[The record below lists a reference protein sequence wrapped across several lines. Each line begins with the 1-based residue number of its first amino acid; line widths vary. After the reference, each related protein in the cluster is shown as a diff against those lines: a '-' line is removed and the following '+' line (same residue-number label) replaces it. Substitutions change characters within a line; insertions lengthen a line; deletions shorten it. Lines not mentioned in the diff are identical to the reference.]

1 MDLLYNYTGHEKLFL
16 YNRIIYWIWRLDR
29 NEMEKYSE
37 PRVGARLRALREEQ
51 KLSLRALAS
60 RCGLSV
66 NAISQIERGENS
78 PTVSSLHRLSMALN
92 VPITEFFEDT
102 GEQPIIHIRSGRG
115 LRTENRGVAIE
126 SLGIG
131 LQNQQLGPFRM
142 EVQPGM
148 GNMDDPVSHPG
159 EEFLYCLFG
168 KIECKIG
175 DRLFH
180 LGSGDSLLF
189 DSSQPHS
196 YRNPAQVPAA
206 MLMIYKSSPDQPHI
220 QRLHLDE

>member
-1 MDLLYNYTGHEKLFL
+1 
-16 YNRIIYWIWRLDR
+16 
-29 NEMEKYSE
+29 MEGYSE

-51 KLSLRALAS
+51 KLSLRALAN

-78 PTVSSLHRLSMALN
+78 PTVSSLHRLATALN
-92 VPITEFFEDT
+92 VPITKFFEDV
-102 GEQPIIHIRSGRG
+102 GGQPIIHVRSGRG
-115 LRTENRGVAIE
+115 LRTQSRGVAIE

-131 LQNQQLGPFRM
+131 LQNQQLGPFRL
-142 EVQPGM
+142 EVLPGM

-159 EEFLYCLFG
+159 EEFLYCLSG
-168 KIECKIG
+168 EIEYKIG

-180 LGSGDSLLF
+180 LKSGDSLLF

-196 YRNPAQVPAA
+196 YRNPAQFPAA
-206 MLMIYKSSPDQPHI
+206 ILMIYKSTRDQPHL
-220 QRLHLDE
+220 QQLHLEV

>member
-1 MDLLYNYTGHEKLFL
+1 
-16 YNRIIYWIWRLDR
+16 
-29 NEMEKYSE
+29 MEGYSE

-78 PTVSSLHRLSMALN
+78 PTVSSLHRLATALN
-92 VPITEFFEDT
+92 VPITKFFEDV
-102 GEQPIIHIRSGRG
+102 GGQPIIHVRSGRG
-115 LRTENRGVAIE
+115 LRTQSRGVAIE

-131 LQNQQLGPFRM
+131 LQNQQLGPFRL
-142 EVQPGM
+142 EVLPGM

-159 EEFLYCLFG
+159 EEFLYCLSG
-168 KIECKIG
+168 EIEYKIG

-180 LGSGDSLLF
+180 LKSGDSLLF

-196 YRNPAQVPAA
+196 YRNPAQFPAA
-206 MLMIYKSSPDQPHI
+206 ILMIYKSTRDQPHL
-220 QRLHLDE
+220 QQLHLEV